1 MARQDLHNYP
11 DEYYYPEALRSGI
24 LTEAEMRKEYSYLR
38 AIANKRLE
46 RFPGTEF
53 EEHQSYRRNVGKFAP
68 LSEISSKRD
77 LIMKLYE
84 VKKFTSAKS
93 SSVTGLRAIERQALE
108 TARERGLTWLNK
120 GNLKAFGEFM
130 EEARARGYARLYGS
144 ERVAELFGTASKK
157 DLDPQKLFEDFS
169 YWMENQKE
177 LAATPKIKSPVERT
191 AEQYREKLENK
202 RNIKRR

>member
-1 MARQDLHNYP
+1 MASRDLHNYP

-38 AIANKRLE
+38 SIANKRLK
-46 RFPGTEF
+46 RFKGTEF
-53 EEHQSYRRNVGKFAP
+53 EESQSYRRNVGKFVP
-68 LSEISSKRD
+68 LSDIHSKRE

-93 SSVTGLRAIERQALE
+93 GSVTGLREMRRQALE

-120 GNLKAFGEFM
+120 NNIKAFGEFM
-130 EEARARGYARLYGS
+130 EEARVKGYAKLYGS
-144 ERVAELFGTASKK
+144 ERIAELFGTASKK
-157 DLDPQKLFEDFS
+157 GLDPQKLYKDFS

-177 LAATPKIKSPVERT
+177 LAATPKIKNPVDRT
-191 AEQYREKLENK
+191 IEQYRKKMNNRNK
-202 RNIKRR
+202 KRR